1 MDSKVIKATVVSSL
15 RMMETGEYGESGKF
29 GILFDPDGLRLGIA
43 WDFEKIMISYREL
56 MGIFDDV
63 INHIMPTEV
72 KIVISATRIRE
83 PRIDGNRLSKFAW
96 ETLDHWDLEENDAIG
111 YAIMELTA

>member
-1 MDSKVIKATVVSSL
+1 MDSKVINSTVVSSL
-15 RMMETGEYGESGKF
+15 RTMETGEYGESGKF

-43 WDFEKIMISYREL
+43 WDFEEFQVSDKEL

-72 KIVISATRIRE
+72 AILISATRIRE
-83 PRIDGNRLSKFAW
+83 PRIDGDRLSKFAW
-96 ETLDHWDLEENDAIG
+96 ETLDHWDLEGNDAVG
-111 YAIMELTA
+111 YAVMELTA